1 MNTGKPGKRLIGPT
15 GTMAISNLLNPSAL
29 HILFFVLI
37 LMLQA
42 AFSSSGM
49 TTYSLENGGATVSVR
64 SFGVGFPFAVTND
77 GSAWSIKIKWGIL
90 IINLAACYVL
100 SLLLSGLVRK
110 ITRLQRPAR
119 IYLFTALSICLVAF
133 VVSIILSRLYWG
145 YYFFRPPLLPE
156 TATIAKVKAV
166 FPVATEEGPSGEK
179 YFIIRKKISLQESI
193 SFAERDPYDGID
205 ERILVSLDRKG
216 LLPPDYSEVGQ
227 DLSGLYSIIQTSG
240 LMEAPDEGYN
250 FSDMLRGIVVDAQ
263 DGIGQRLVF
272 VGVTGGQL
280 SNDHYPY
287 YECILKE
294 TANNRRLSFIRGR
307 RFFYDVA
314 GIEGCGWYII
324 WPYLFLAGVMIV
336 LPILTI
342 VIGMGRVMKKC
353 KKRRREM
360 IHLVIVALMA
370 FGISCSVRGNAEKG
384 GVETGSPV
392 AAAAQSYLP
401 EATTPEGLYRE
412 GGRLCRKGRNADA
425 LTTYR
430 ALIERFP
437 EQNRAGCA
445 AIYLAGLQLSG
456 KNYQEAIETLTLAAE
471 KYDQDRYGDGVE
483 VGGYAYFLLA
493 KAYCE
498 TGEYEKAAASLRNL
512 VDKFPYASG
521 HRSGDA
527 LMSIR
532 AKRWFY
538 DTLTENG
545 IDLSFLDNLIARQK
559 EGEFPSPHGSAACS
573 RWSYMRGRK
582 RAG

>member
-1 MNTGKPGKRLIGPT
+1 
-15 GTMAISNLLNPSAL
+15 
-29 HILFFVLI
+29 
-37 LMLQA
+37 
-42 AFSSSGM
+42 
-49 TTYSLENGGATVSVR
+49 
-64 SFGVGFPFAVTND
+64 
-77 GSAWSIKIKWGIL
+77 
-90 IINLAACYVL
+90 
-100 SLLLSGLVRK
+100 
-110 ITRLQRPAR
+110 
-119 IYLFTALSICLVAF
+119 
-133 VVSIILSRLYWG
+133 
-145 YYFFRPPLLPE
+145 
-156 TATIAKVKAV
+156 
-166 FPVATEEGPSGEK
+166 
-179 YFIIRKKISLQESI
+179 
-193 SFAERDPYDGID
+193 
-205 ERILVSLDRKG
+205 
-216 LLPPDYSEVGQ
+216 
-227 DLSGLYSIIQTSG
+227 
-240 LMEAPDEGYN
+240 
-250 FSDMLRGIVVDAQ
+250 
-263 DGIGQRLVF
+263 
-272 VGVTGGQL
+272 
-280 SNDHYPY
+280 
-287 YECILKE
+287 
-294 TANNRRLSFIRGR
+294 
-307 RFFYDVA
+307 
-314 GIEGCGWYII
+314 
-324 WPYLFLAGVMIV
+324 
-336 LPILTI
+336 
-342 VIGMGRVMKKC
+342 
-353 KKRRREM
+353 M

-559 EGEFPSPHGSAACS
+559 EPENFHLLTARQLALVGHICGGENEPDKAIAAFTLLAWKYPNESFTAEACLAAGELQLERKQYDGALESARTLMERFPDVRVGKGGPLKAMGFFNTGAVHIARREYREAGAAFETVA
-573 RWSYMRGRK
+573 RDYPPGVGQGGRFV
-582 RAG
+582 AGADRRKIWGFSGP